1 MVMRIIWSAYSRD
14 QLHQIFLYLS
24 NEVNRS
30 FALKYLADL
39 KAFVNVLQLQPYMGQ
54 KEELLLSSNKAY
66 RYIVCKNYKII
77 YSVDEALNVIRI
89 TNIFDCRQ
97 NPQKMKL
104 S

>member
-1 MVMRIIWSAYSRD
+1 MRIIWSAYAKE

-24 NEVNRS
+24 KEVNRS
-30 FALKYLADL
+30 FALKYLANI

-54 KEELLLSSNKAY
+54 KEELLLSSNKTY
-66 RYIVCKNYKII
+66 RYLVCKNYKII
-77 YSVDEALNVIRI
+77 YSVDEEFNEVRI
-89 TNIFDCRQ
+89 TDIFDCRQ